1 MSDNQT
7 IIEQLEK
14 ERERTL
20 EEIERLREQLQEEIE
35 PASATDEDSADAAA
49 AIYERGKVI
58 SLIQNREDRVRA
70 LDEAIERAHKGLYGI
85 CKSCGEEIPAERLA
99 IMPETSLC
107 VKCANKREYGPYGAP
122 PRRRERPI
130 ILADDDL

>member
-1 MSDNQT
+1 MSKR
-7 IIEQLEK
+7 EQKIHELEL

-20 EEIERLREQLQEEIE
+20 EEMEHLRVQLQEEIE

-58 SLIQNREDRVRA
+58 SLIQNREDRLRS
-70 LDEAIERAHKGLYGI
+70 LEEAIDRVRKGVYGT
-85 CKSCGEEIPAERLA
+85 CKNCGAEIDPERLA

-107 VKCANKREYGPYGAP
+107 VRCANQLEFGGHGPA

-130 ILADDDL
+130 QVADDNI

>member
-1 MSDNQT
+1 MTKNDAK
-7 IIEQLEK
+7 IEQLNK

-20 EEIERLREQLQEEIE
+20 DEIEHLREQLQEEIE

-58 SLIQNREDRVRA
+58 SLIQNREDRIRA
-70 LDEAIERAHKGLYGI
+70 LDEAIERVRKGLYGI

-107 VKCANKREYGPYGAP
+107 VKCANQREYGPYGAP

-130 ILADDDL
+130 VLTDDDI

>member
-1 MSDNQT
+1 MTQHNEL
-7 IIEQLEK
+7 IEQLER

-20 EEIERLREQLQEEIE
+20 EEIEHLREQLQEEIE

-58 SLIQNREDRVRA
+58 SLIQNREDRVRS
-70 LDEAIERAHKGLYGI
+70 LEEAIERVRKGLYGI
-85 CKSCGEEIPAERLA
+85 CKVCGAEIPAERLA

-107 VKCANKREYGPYGAP
+107 VKCANEREHGPYGAP

-130 ILADDDL
+130 ILTDDDL

>member
-1 MSDNQT
+1 MTKND
-7 IIEQLEK
+7 EK
-14 ERERTL
+14 IAELERELERTR
-20 EEIERLREQLQEEIE
+20 EEIKHLREQLQEEIE

-58 SLIQNREDRVRA
+58 SLIQNREDRVRS
-70 LDEAIERAHKGLYGI
+70 LHEAIERVHKGLYGT
-85 CKSCGEEIPAERLA
+85 CKSCGEEIAPERLK

-107 VKCANKREYGPYGAP
+107 VRCANRQEYGPYGAP

-130 ILADDDL
+130 VLTDDEV

>member
-1 MSDNQT
+1 MSKRDEKIQ
-7 IIEQLEK
+7 ELEA
-14 ERERTL
+14 ERLRTL
-20 EEIERLREQLQEEIE
+20 DEIVHLREQLQEEIE

-58 SLIQNREDRVRA
+58 SLIQNREDRVRS
-70 LDEAIERAHKGLYGI
+70 LEEAIERVRKGLYGI
-85 CKSCGEEIPAERLA
+85 CKSCGNEIDPERMA

-107 VKCANKREYGPYGAP
+107 VRCANLLESGGRAVA

-130 ILADDDL
+130 HVLDDEV

>member
-1 MSDNQT
+1 MIKQGDK
-7 IIEQLEK
+7 IEQLEK
-14 ERERTL
+14 ERVRTL
-20 EEIERLREQLQEEIE
+20 EEIENLREQLQEEIE

-70 LDEAIERAHKGLYGI
+70 LDEAIERVRKGLYGT
-85 CKSCGEEIPAERLA
+85 CKSCGEEIPAERLQ
-99 IMPETSLC
+99 IMPETSFC
-107 VKCANKREYGPYGAP
+107 VRCANQREHGVFGVP

-130 ILADDDL
+130 VLTDDDL

>member
-1 MSDNQT
+1 MSKREDKIQ
-7 IIEQLEK
+7 ELEV
-14 ERERTL
+14 ERARTV
-20 EEIERLREQLQEEIE
+20 EEMAHLREQLQEEIE

-58 SLIQNREDRVRA
+58 SLIQNREDRLRS
-70 LDEAIERAHKGLYGI
+70 LDEAIDRVRKGLYGT
-85 CKSCGEEIPAERLA
+85 CKNCGAEIDPERLR

-107 VKCANKREYGPYGAP
+107 VRCANLLESGPRGLT

-130 ILADDDL
+130 QVVDDEL

>member
-1 MSDNQT
+1 MSKREDKIQ
-7 IIEQLEK
+7 ELEA
-14 ERERTL
+14 ERARTV
-20 EEIERLREQLQEEIE
+20 EEIAHLREQLQEEIE

-58 SLIQNREDRVRA
+58 SLIQNREDRLRS
-70 LDEAIERAHKGLYGI
+70 LDEAIDRVRKGLYGI
-85 CKSCGEEIPAERLA
+85 CKNCGAEIDPERLM

-107 VKCANKREYGPYGAP
+107 VRCANLLESGPRGLT

-130 ILADDDL
+130 HVADDEA

>member
-1 MSDNQT
+1 MTTRDDKIQ
-7 IIEQLEK
+7 ELEA
-14 ERERTL
+14 ERVRTL
-20 EEIERLREQLQEEIE
+20 EEMEHLREQLQEEIE

-58 SLIQNREDRVRA
+58 SLIQNREDRLRS
-70 LDEAIERAHKGLYGI
+70 LDEAIERVRKGLYGI
-85 CKSCGEEIPAERLA
+85 CKNCGAEIAPERLI

-107 VKCANKREYGPYGAP
+107 VRCASLLESGPRGMT

-130 ILADDDL
+130 HVADDEQ

>member
-1 MSDNQT
+1 MIKNKEK
-7 IIEQLEK
+7 IEQLEK
-14 ERERTL
+14 ERVRTL
-20 EEIERLREQLQEEIE
+20 EEIENLREQLQEEIE

-70 LDEAIERAHKGLYGI
+70 LDEAIERVRKGLYGT
-85 CKSCGEEIPAERLA
+85 CKSCGEEIPAERLQ
-99 IMPETSLC
+99 IMPETSYC
-107 VKCANKREYGPYGAP
+107 VRCANQREFGLYGAP

-130 ILADDDL
+130 VLADDDL

>member
-1 MSDNQT
+1 MSKREDK
-7 IIEQLEK
+7 IRELEA
-14 ERERTL
+14 ERARTV
-20 EEIERLREQLQEEIE
+20 EEIAHLREQLQEEIE

-58 SLIQNREDRVRA
+58 SLIQNREDRLRS
-70 LDEAIERAHKGLYGI
+70 LDEAIDRVRKGLYGI
-85 CKSCGEEIPAERLA
+85 CKNCGAEIAPERLM

-107 VKCANKREYGPYGAP
+107 VRCANLLEAGPSGVT

-130 ILADDDL
+130 HVADDES